1 MARDGNGIWKRATA
15 GTLAALLVLAQTL
28 PLLGLL
34 GWDRAVQAVAGSG
47 QVRYVA
53 LTFDDGP
60 RRKTTQPLLDGLA
73 QRGVPATFFLIGLKV
88 EGNEDL
94 ILRMI
99 QEGHQVGVHAQNH
112 EMLTTPGAIWT
123 EVEPLRDTLSGLLG
137 TAQFMVRPPYGK
149 TTSEVRGQLDAPVI
163 LWSVDPQDWADT
175 DTNRQVSHILSQVED
190 GDIILLHDVYPSSV
204 DTALQVV
211 DELLGQGFC
220 FVTVEELFALRGI
233 EPQPGKV
240 YRCLPPQ

>member
-34 GWDRAVQAVAGSG
+34 GWDRAVQTVAGSG

-112 EMLTTPGAIWT
+112 EMLTTPEAIWT

-137 TAQFMVRPPYGK
+137 SAQFMVRPPYGK

-175 DTNRQVSHILSQVED
+175 DTDRQVFHILSQVED

-204 DTALQVV
+204 DTALRVV
-211 DELLGQGFC
+211 DGLLGQGFC

-233 EPQPGKV
+233 EPQPGEV

>member
-1 MARDGNGIWKRATA
+1 MLDWGRVLKRGIAA
-15 GTLAALLVLAQTL
+15 ALAALMMLAQGL
-28 PLLGLL
+28 PLAILGR
-34 GWDRAVQAVAGSG
+34 GQAVQTAVE
-47 QVRYVA
+47 QTQRRYVA

-94 ILRMI
+94 ILRMAR
-99 QEGHQVGVHAQNH
+99 EGHQVGIHAQNH
-112 EMLTTPGAIWT
+112 NMFTTPEAIYS

-137 TAQFMVRPPYGK
+137 ISEFMVRPPYGK
-149 TTSEVRGQLDAPVI
+149 TTSEVCGQLGGPVI
-163 LWSVDPQDWADT
+163 LWSVDPEDWADT
-175 DTNRQVSHILSQVED
+175 NTDRQVAHIVAKAKD

-204 DTALQVV
+204 DTALRVV
-211 DELLGQGFC
+211 DALLSQGFC
-220 FVTVEELFALRGI
+220 FVTVEELFTLRGI
-233 EPQPGKV
+233 QPQPGET

>member
-28 PLLGLL
+28 PLLGLP
-34 GWDRAVQAVAGSG
+34 GWDRAVQTVAGSG

-94 ILRMI
+94 ILRMV
-99 QEGHQVGVHAQNH
+99 QEGHQVGIHAQNH

-137 TAQFMVRPPYGK
+137 SAQFMVRPPYGK

-175 DTNRQVSHILSQVED
+175 DTDRQVFHILSQVED

-204 DTALQVV
+204 DTALRVV
-211 DELLGQGFC
+211 DGLLGQGFC

-233 EPQPGKV
+233 EPQPGEV